1 MLDLFVLHGGLPEK
15 FDPIDGNRVGHPES
29 MWQRIVNTYS
39 PAKFS
44 DSLSPEKQFLV
55 DVEYD
60 MLANITRSINGVEL
74 TETEKSAIMSKMGEL
89 GEYKRE
95 LNKIIKASEKL
106 TVPNSYKYPE
116 LNGIVGFTNILKKA
130 RSLGLTKK
138 DIPSEKFLGV
148 FKALDRAFN
157 NAKRNA
163 ELQLDKDMRT
173 EIENREYLKQVGD
186 YSVNQEIWMELD

>member
-1 MLDLFVLHGGLPEK
+1 
-15 FDPIDGNRVGHPES
+15 
-29 MWQRIVNTYS
+29 
-39 PAKFS
+39 
-44 DSLSPEKQFLV
+44 
-55 DVEYD
+55 
-60 MLANITRSINGVEL
+60 
-74 TETEKSAIMSKMGEL
+74 MSKMGEL

-95 LNKIIKASEKL
+95 LKKIIKASEKL
-106 TVPNSYKYPE
+106 TVNSTQYPE

-130 RSLGLTKK
+130 RSLGLNKK
-138 DIPSEKFLGV
+138 DLPSEKFLGV

-186 YSVNQEIWMELD
+186 YSVESGNMDGVGLEENDLLNMYR